1 MIKKGIILA
10 GGKGTRLSPLTKI
23 INKQLLPLYDKPTI
37 FYPLSVLMLANIRDI
52 LIITNPNDGD
62 NFKKIIGDGSNFGI
76 KIKYLEQ
83 KKPNGLPEA
92 FIIGEKF
99 INNQSIALILGDN
112 FFYGQGFTNR
122 LREVTKQKTG
132 STIFVYGVNNPQD
145 YGIIEMHNKKII
157 NIKEKPRKS
166 KSNLAITGLYFFD
179 KSVVSLSKKLK
190 PSKRKELEMVDLI
203 KKYQIKNK
211 IKVEF
216 MGRGSVWLDTGN
228 VENFF
233 ETSQYIATV
242 EKRQGQKIACLEE
255 IALNN
260 KWINKSKI
268 IEQIKFYGN
277 CDYSKYLRKLIINN
291 ENKN

>member
-10 GGKGTRLSPLTKI
+10 GGKGSRLSPLTKI
-23 INKQLLPLYDKPTI
+23 INKQLLPLYDKPLI
-37 FYPLSVLMLANIRDI
+37 FYPLSILMLSGIKDI
-52 LIITNPNDGD
+52 LIITNPNE
-62 NFKKIIGDGSNFGI
+62 NKHFEKILGNGSNFGI
-76 KIKYLEQ
+76 KIQYLEQ

-99 INNQSIALILGDN
+99 INNQSVALILGDN
-112 FFYGQGFTNR
+112 FFYGQGFTSR
-122 LREVTKQKTG
+122 LRKIIKQNQG
-132 STIFVYGVNNPQD
+132 STIFVYKVHNPHD
-145 YGIIEMHNKKII
+145 YGIVEMQNKKIL
-157 NIKEKPRKS
+157 NIKEKPKKS
-166 KSNLAITGLYFFD
+166 RSDLAITGLYFFD
-179 KSVVSLSKKLK
+179 KNAVSLSKQLK
-190 PSKRKELEMVDLI
+190 PSKRKELEIVDLI

-233 ETSQYIATV
+233 ETSQYIATI

-260 KWINKSKI
+260 NWINKSKI
-268 IEQIKFYGN
+268 IEQIKFYGK
-277 CDYSKYLRKLIINN
+277 CDYSKYLKKLIF
-291 ENKN
+291 K